1 MAVGAQP
8 LAANAAD
15 YWVSGTDAR
24 WIYLRTDGR
33 AGADP
38 TPMLKTVTDTGEE
51 VIDGKTTRRFEHS
64 LSLFENRPDIE
75 YRHFD
80 GRSIINIADFADT
93 FGVNLP
99 AASYTEVPAPLVDGR
114 TVRIADRTEQI
125 DIDGDGVVDSVRIE
139 VDVTLGYLAT
149 FSVPAGD
156 FIDVLTVDTVIV
168 GTATNGATGASAR
181 AEGAL
186 AAWYA
191 PGVGII
197 RRVFEHPQYA
207 APDNRVTEEL
217 VGLDAGGLRAGI
229 LPGLTLLD
237 DIGDDASAGHP
248 RKVRVA
254 VGNDRTMTIATRTG
268 TVQAAIHR
276 FDESLVWRGVALSA
290 PTGHWF
296 GSVSASFDGTNFRVV
311 AAHSK
316 PFDSPAVRTVVVQRL
331 AADGTLRDGTAG
343 AVLETGIADNTETI
357 GALRTAASQ
366 GDLLVTWGRYDRTN
380 VPVGPGL
387 VRSRGYV
394 LEGRLFDAANVPMAP
409 SFELAEA
416 LPAAVEVREDQFIVI
431 PTQQVMGETALQAWA
446 VAGDGV
452 PVSLAGNL
460 IDERMLARIDLA
472 LHRAD
477 GELWLSYGSFDDDVL
492 GPPEATITLAR
503 LGRDGVLLDGNPSAP
518 GHELVQDDARR
529 GVGTVGLGGNANV
542 LAWREG
548 YNALQATPFD
558 EAVLVGAAPLPASE
572 YPLLLHVPLQGAGP
586 GRSLRWAGPAGT
598 GVMVVWLETDTPSD
612 RVMATLLLPRL
623 SSP

>member
-1 MAVGAQP
+1 M
-8 LAANAAD
+8 D
-15 YWVSGTDAR
+15 YWVSGTGAR
-24 WIYLRTDGR
+24 WVYLRTDGR
-33 AGADP
+33 DGVDP
-38 TPMLKTVTDTGEE
+38 TPVLKTVTDTGEQ
-51 VIDGKTTRRFEHS
+51 VVDGTTTRRFEHS
-64 LSLFENRPDIE
+64 TSLFSGSADIE

-80 GRSIINIADFADT
+80 GRSIINIADFADA

-125 DIDGDGVVDSVRIE
+125 DIDGDGTDDTVRIE
-139 VDVTLGYLAT
+139 VDVTMGYLAT

-156 FIDVLTVDTVIV
+156 FTDVLTVDTKIV
-168 GTATNGATGASAR
+168 GTATNGATGASAS

-197 RRVFEHPQYA
+197 RRVFEHPQF
-207 APDNRVTEEL
+207 APPANRVTEEL

-237 DIGDDASAGHP
+237 DIGDDFDAGHP
-248 RKVRVA
+248 RQVRVA
-254 VGNDRTMTIATRTG
+254 VGHDRTLTIATRTD
-268 TVQAAIHR
+268 TVQAAIHK
-276 FDESLVWRGVALSA
+276 FDETLVWRGVALLA

-296 GSVSASFDGTNFRVV
+296 SSTSASFDGTDFRIV
-311 AAHSK
+311 ATHAK
-316 PFDSPAVRTVVVQRL
+316 PFDSPAVRTVVAQRL
-331 AADGTLRDGTAG
+331 AADGTLRDGPAG
-343 AVLETGIADNTETI
+343 AALETGIADNTEYI
-357 GALRTAASQ
+357 AALRTAASNAR
-366 GDLLVTWGRYDRTN
+366 LLVTWGRWDPTY
-380 VPVGPGL
+380 VPVAPGL
-387 VRSRGYV
+387 VRERGYV
-394 LEGRLFDAANVPMAP
+394 LEGRLFDAVHAPLAP

-416 LPAAVEVREDQFIVI
+416 LPAAAEAREDQFIVLST
-431 PTQQVMGETALQAWA
+431 PQVSSAMTMRSWA
-446 VAGDGV
+446 IAADGMPVSVAG
-452 PVSLAGNL
+452 SLV
-460 IDERMLARIDLA
+460 DERLLGRTIPA

-477 GELWLSYGSFDDDVL
+477 GELWLSYGSFDADAL

-529 GVGTVGLGGNANV
+529 GLGTLGLRGNANV

-548 YNALQATPFD
+548 YDDLQATLFD
-558 EAVLVGAAPLPASE
+558 EDVLFGAAPLPASE
-572 YPLLLHVPLQGAGP
+572 YPLVVHVPPQGAGP

-598 GVMVVWLETDTPSD
+598 GLMVVWLETDTPSD